1 MSDRRGKAAVVAVG
15 DELISGDQVDL
26 NTSWLAE
33 RLGELGW
40 TVEVATLVG
49 DDQTE
54 LAATYRQ
61 LAARAE
67 LVLSTGG
74 LGPTLDD
81 LTRHAVAEA
90 AGVELCLDAETVDLI
105 RAFFESLGRK
115 ASPANDR
122 QALFPAGA
130 TILPNSAGTA
140 PGFRVP
146 LGEAELIVL
155 PGPPR
160 ELHVIFE
167 EVVRPYLASLPQPGE
182 VTATARFYLSGLPE
196 SDFAEEVGEWM
207 ARSANPR
214 MGVRAGAGVLKVK
227 LQAHA
232 EDSAAAE
239 ALLAARAEEFRARF
253 ERWIFSETDASPA
266 AALARLLIE
275 QGVSFACAES
285 CTGGRIAAA
294 LTDQPGVSA
303 VFLEGFVTYAN
314 EAKVA
319 RLGVDPGLIEAHGAV
334 SEEVAGAMSRGA
346 AERSGARLAVS
357 TTGIAGPEGGTP
369 EKPVGTVCFGVTLD
383 GRTTTLTRRFSAR
396 GRSFV
401 RDWATTAAC
410 DLARRALLAGESED

>member
-1 MSDRRGKAAVVAVG
+1 MSERRGRAALVAVG
-15 DELISGDQVDL
+15 DELICGDQVDL

-54 LAATYRQ
+54 LAAVYRQ

-81 LTRHAVAEA
+81 VTRHAAAEA
-90 AGVELCLDAETVDLI
+90 AGVELCLDAATAEDI
-105 RAFFESLGRK
+105 RAFFQSLGRE
-115 ASPANDR
+115 ASVANDR

-140 PGFRVP
+140 PGFRMP
-146 LGEAELIVL
+146 LGTAELIVL

-167 EVVRPYLASLPQPGE
+167 EAVRPYLESRPRPGE
-182 VTATARFYLSGLPE
+182 VVATTRFFLCGLPE

-207 ARSANPR
+207 ERGANPR

-227 LQAHA
+227 LEARAADPQGA
-232 EDSAAAE
+232 EVLLADRAAE
-239 ALLAARAEEFRARF
+239 FRERF
-253 ERWIFSETDASPA
+253 QRWIFSETDASPA
-266 AALARLLIE
+266 AALGRLLIE
-275 QGVSFACAES
+275 RGVSFACAES
-285 CTGGRIAAA
+285 CTGGRLAAA

-314 EAKVA
+314 QAKVD
-319 RLGVDPGLIEAHGAV
+319 RLGVPAELIEEHGAV

-357 TTGIAGPEGGTP
+357 TTGIAGPEGGSA
-369 EKPVGTVCFGVTLD
+369 EKPVGTVCFGVTFD
-383 GRTTTLTRRFSAR
+383 GRTQTLTRRFSAR

-401 RDWATTAAC
+401 REWATVAAC
-410 DLARRALLAGESED
+410 ELARRAVLGSEGPA